1 MYTIGEFAAIG
12 RLSVRMLR
20 HYDAIGLLRPAQVDE
35 WSGYRR
41 YAPAQVAQLNRL
53 LALKELGFPLEQV
66 ARILHDEPDE
76 ETMRAL
82 LEERRIAAR
91 LELGAAGAR
100 LARIE
105 AELRRMEGAEPMP
118 TPEVTLKALP
128 AARVAALTRTVDAI
142 DPEHVGPVVG
152 PLFAELAGTV
162 QHQGL
167 TPSGPAVALYAP
179 TEEQGP
185 ATVTAGMPVAETSAL
200 PPELEL
206 RDVPAVAEAAT
217 LVHHG
222 AMATIS
228 DSWMALQEWLAAHPE
243 LRPGAESRELY
254 LRTVPADER
263 EWVTE
268 LQWPV
273 TRVNG

>member
-41 YAPAQVAQLNRL
+41 YAPAQVAQLNRI

-66 ARILHDEPDE
+66 ARIVHDEPDE
-76 ETMRAL
+76 EAMRAF
-82 LEERRIAAR
+82 LEERRTAAR
-91 LELGAAGAR
+91 LELGVAGAR

-105 AELRRMEGAEPMP
+105 AEFRRIEGAQPMP
-118 TPEVTLKALP
+118 PPAVTLKELP
-128 AARVAALTRTVDAI
+128 GARVAALTRTVEAI
-142 DPEHVGPVVG
+142 DPEHVTPVVG
-152 PLFAELAGTV
+152 PLFAELAATV
-162 QHQGL
+162 ERYGL

-185 ATVTAGMPVAETSAL
+185 ATITAGMPVAKTSAV
-200 PPELEL
+200 PTDLEL
-206 RDVPAVAEAAT
+206 RDVPPVTEAAT

-222 AMATIS
+222 TMTTIA
-228 DSWMALQEWLAAHPE
+228 DSWMALQEWLAA
-243 LRPGAESRELY
+243 
-254 LRTVPADER
+254 
-263 EWVTE
+263 
-268 LQWPV
+268 
-273 TRVNG
+273 

>member
-20 HYDAIGLLRPAQVDE
+20 HYDAIGLLRPARVDE

-41 YAPAQVAQLNRL
+41 YAPAQLAQLHRI

-76 ETMRAL
+76 AAMRTL
-82 LEERRIAAR
+82 LEERRTAAR
-91 LELGAAGAR
+91 LELAVAGAR

-105 AELRRMEGAEPMP
+105 AELRRIEGAEPMP
-118 TPEVTLKALP
+118 TAAVTLKELP
-128 AARVAALTRTVDAI
+128 GARILALTRTVEAI

-152 PLFAELAGTV
+152 PMFAELAGTV
-162 QHQGL
+162 ERHGL
-167 TPSGPAVALYAP
+167 TPSGPAVAIYAP

-185 ATVTAGMPVAETSAL
+185 PTVTTGMPVVEGAV
-200 PPELEL
+200 PPGLEL
-206 RDVPAVAEAAT
+206 RDMLPVTEAAT

-222 AMATIS
+222 TMATIA
-228 DSWMALQEWLAAHPE
+228 DSWMALQAWLAAHPE
-243 LRPGAESRELY
+243 LRPGPESRELY
-254 LRTVPADER
+254 LQTMPADER
-263 EWVTE
+263 EWITE

-273 TRVNG
+273 TRVDG